1 MREESLLRQEQRLAR
16 DLLVQLVS
24 LLPAPPPAA
33 GRRFR
38 QRAGWPAS
46 KAAG

>member
-1 MREESLLRQEQRLAR
+1 MKEESLLRQEQRLAR
-16 DLLVQLVS
+16 CLLAHIVN

-33 GRRFR
+33 GRSLK
-38 QRAGWPAS
+38 RAGWPAS

>member
-24 LLPAPPPAA
+24 LLPAPPAA
-33 GRRFR
+33 GRRLR